1 MAHIYIA
8 LVDTPGFFASL
19 IRHYLGQKYVHVVLS
34 LDEQLSE
41 AYSFG
46 RRNPYIPLIAGFER
60 EWSRQIAGAFPTA
73 EYRICELDC
82 TGEQKEAIR
91 ERLHKDYKN
100 RFHMHYAA
108 AGLLTLLCHRKFYL
122 KNQYTCSSY
131 LAEVLGEQGIFISEK
146 HFSLVTPKDV
156 CEYKNCRV
164 VFEGR
169 LSDLIVREE
178 QAVVG
183 MMILLFWQKLLKEHL
198 GGYFFWYI
206 VGLSLNVLLV
216 ILLLFV
222 MLRPVLIRH
231 LAEKIIVMAQK
242 CGMKIP
248 KEKWLEKLDGFL
260 DGYRGTV
267 LFFREHKEKILILIV
282 MTFVQRSSAFLLT
295 FLVYLGFGLS
305 GTAMYQI
312 LLLQA
317 AIYVAVDMLPVPG
330 AQGITEA
337 MYGKVFLPVFSGQY
351 LVPAMCVTRGVG
363 FYLMLVIG
371 ALWVLKIHYK
381 KVGSGRKKACTNA

>member
-1 MAHIYIA
+1 
-8 LVDTPGFFASL
+8 
-19 IRHYLGQKYVHVVLS
+19 
-34 LDEQLSE
+34 
-41 AYSFG
+41 
-46 RRNPYIPLIAGFER
+46 
-60 EWSRQIAGAFPTA
+60 
-73 EYRICELDC
+73 
-82 TGEQKEAIR
+82 
-91 ERLHKDYKN
+91 
-100 RFHMHYAA
+100 
-108 AGLLTLLCHRKFYL
+108 
-122 KNQYTCSSY
+122 
-131 LAEVLGEQGIFISEK
+131 
-146 HFSLVTPKDV
+146 
-156 CEYKNCRV
+156 
-164 VFEGR
+164 
-169 LSDLIVREE
+169 
-178 QAVVG
+178 
-183 MMILLFWQKLLKEHL
+183 
-198 GGYFFWYI
+198 
-206 VGLSLNVLLV
+206 
-216 ILLLFV
+216 
-222 MLRPVLIRH
+222 
-231 LAEKIIVMAQK
+231 MAQK

-381 KVGSGRKKACTNA
+381 KIGSGRKKAYTNA

>member
-1 MAHIYIA
+1 MKRKSTDRKYGKEFFLFLAIMMLTFGVVLRGQNFSQLKSTLLRMKPVYVGAA
-8 LVDTPGFFASL
+8 LFLSVFFVTAEGCMICFLLRSVGIIVHVRQCVGYSFAGFFFSGITPSASG
-19 IRHYLGQKYVHVVLS
+19 GQPM
-34 LDEQLSE
+34 QL
-41 AYSFG
+41 YYMKRDG
-46 RRNPYIPLIAGFER
+46 IPLPEG
-60 EWSRQIAGAFPTA
+60 TA
-73 EYRICELDC
+73 VLMAVA
-82 TGEQKEAIR
+82 TA
-91 ERLHKDYKN
+91 YK
-100 RFHMHYAA
+100 F
-108 AGLLTLLCHRKFYL
+108 
-122 KNQYTCSSY
+122 
-131 LAEVLGEQGIFISEK
+131 VL
-146 HFSLVTPKDV
+146 
-156 CEYKNCRV
+156 
-164 VFEGR
+164 
-169 LSDLIVREE
+169 
-178 QAVVG
+178 AVVG

-216 ILLLFV
+216 ILLLLV
-222 MLRPVLIRH
+222 MLKPVLIRH
-231 LAEKIIVMAQK
+231 LTEKIIVMAQK

-381 KVGSGRKKACTNA
+381 KIGSGRKKAYTNA

>member
-1 MAHIYIA
+1 M
-8 LVDTPGFFASL
+8 
-19 IRHYLGQKYVHVVLS
+19 
-34 LDEQLSE
+34 QL
-41 AYSFG
+41 YYMKRDG
-46 RRNPYIPLIAGFER
+46 IPLPEG
-60 EWSRQIAGAFPTA
+60 TA
-73 EYRICELDC
+73 VLMAVA
-82 TGEQKEAIR
+82 TA
-91 ERLHKDYKN
+91 YK
-100 RFHMHYAA
+100 F
-108 AGLLTLLCHRKFYL
+108 
-122 KNQYTCSSY
+122 
-131 LAEVLGEQGIFISEK
+131 VL
-146 HFSLVTPKDV
+146 
-156 CEYKNCRV
+156 
-164 VFEGR
+164 
-169 LSDLIVREE
+169 
-178 QAVVG
+178 AVVG
-183 MMILLFWQKLLKEHL
+183 MMILLFWQKLLKEHF

-222 MLRPVLIRH
+222 MLKPVLIRH

-267 LFFREHKEKILILIV
+267 LFFQGTQRKNTDFNCDDICSEKQC
-282 MTFVQRSSAFLLT
+282 FSADF
-295 FLVYLGFGLS
+295 S
-305 GTAMYQI
+305 GVSGIWTVWNSDVPDPAA
-312 LLLQA
+312 QA

-381 KVGSGRKKACTNA
+381 KIGSGRKKACTNA

>member
-1 MAHIYIA
+1 MH
-8 LVDTPGFFASL
+8 SL
-19 IRHYLGQKYVHVVLS
+19 ISVSYTH
-34 LDEQLSE
+34 LDV
-41 AYSFG
+41 YK
-46 RRNPYIPLIAGFER
+46 
-60 EWSRQIAGAFPTA
+60 RQ
-73 EYRICELDC
+73 
-82 TGEQKEAIR
+82 
-91 ERLHKDYKN
+91 
-100 RFHMHYAA
+100 
-108 AGLLTLLCHRKFYL
+108 
-122 KNQYTCSSY
+122 
-131 LAEVLGEQGIFISEK
+131 
-146 HFSLVTPKDV
+146 
-156 CEYKNCRV
+156 
-164 VFEGR
+164 
-169 LSDLIVREE
+169 
-178 QAVVG
+178 
-183 MMILLFWQKLLKEHL
+183 LLFWQKLLKEHL

-231 LAEKIIVMAQK
+231 LTEKIIVMAQK

-267 LFFREHKEKILILIV
+267 LFFRDHKEKILILIV

-330 AQGITEA
+330 APVSYTHLKECEP
-337 MYGKVFLPVFSGQY
+337 VFLVKDETGQTIYEGIPSGY
-351 LVPAMCVTRGVG
+351 IC
-363 FYLMLVIG
+363 
-371 ALWVLKIHYK
+371 
-381 KVGSGRKKACTNA
+381 

>member
-1 MAHIYIA
+1 MKRKSTDRKYGKEFFLFLAIMMLTFGVVLRGQNFSQLKSTLIRMKPVYVGAA
-8 LVDTPGFFASL
+8 LFLSVFFVAAEGCMICFLLRSVGIIVHVRQCVGYSFAGFFFSGITPSASG
-19 IRHYLGQKYVHVVLS
+19 GQPM
-34 LDEQLSE
+34 QL
-41 AYSFG
+41 YYMKRDG
-46 RRNPYIPLIAGFER
+46 IPLPEG
-60 EWSRQIAGAFPTA
+60 TA
-73 EYRICELDC
+73 VLMAVA
-82 TGEQKEAIR
+82 TA
-91 ERLHKDYKN
+91 YK
-100 RFHMHYAA
+100 F
-108 AGLLTLLCHRKFYL
+108 
-122 KNQYTCSSY
+122 
-131 LAEVLGEQGIFISEK
+131 VL
-146 HFSLVTPKDV
+146 
-156 CEYKNCRV
+156 
-164 VFEGR
+164 
-169 LSDLIVREE
+169 
-178 QAVVG
+178 AVVG
-183 MMILLFWQKLLKEHL
+183 MMILLFWQKLLKEHF

-222 MLRPVLIRH
+222 MLKPVLIRH

-330 AQGITEA
+330 APGNHGGDVWKGIST
-337 MYGKVFLPVFSGQY
+337 GIFRTVSGSCNVRDKGSGVLPDAGYWSI
-351 LVPAMCVTRGVG
+351 VG
-363 FYLMLVIG
+363 FKNSL
-371 ALWVLKIHYK
+371 
-381 KVGSGRKKACTNA
+381 